1 MDIIDAKRFVNVK
14 MVVHVTVWLVSAA
27 AILDLLDYNVSK
39 LAQKNAMVLAA
50 ERNVGVR
57 TKDIVT
63 Q

>member
-1 MDIIDAKRFVNVK
+1 